1 MTGEAHDKSG
11 IPAAL
16 QDWREAE
23 RMAAVARRGR
33 VAAQAA
39 VAAAN
44 DAAEAA
50 IATANAAK
58 AALEA
63 ASLAEQS
70 AARTASAA
78 RLVVESTNADLADAD
93 SGVAMADVEEAVAK
107 RRYQDASERA
117 AKD

>member
-1 MTGEAHDKSG
+1 M
-11 IPAAL
+11 
-16 QDWREAE
+16 
-23 RMAAVARRGR
+23 
-33 VAAQAA
+33 AAQAA

-50 IATANAAK
+50 VATATAAK

-63 ASLAEQS
+63 ANLAEAS
-70 AARTASAA
+70 AARTATAA

-93 SGVAMADVEEAVAK
+93 SGVAMAEVDEALAK

-117 AKD
+117 SKD

>member
-1 MTGEAHDKSG
+1 MTDEAHDKSG
-11 IPAAL
+11 IPEAL

-50 IATANAAK
+50 LATANAAK

-63 ASLAEQS
+63 ATLAEAS
-70 AARTASAA
+70 AARTATAA
-78 RLVVESTNADLADAD
+78 RLVVESTTADLADAD
-93 SGVAMADVEEAVAK
+93 SGAAIADVEEALAK
-107 RRYQDASERA
+107 QRYQDASERA
-117 AKD
+117 TKD